1 MIVYYKLRRN
11 LIISAKKRRGKE
23 KKTETEK
30 ESKLERE
37 KGSKPERELY
47 LNKETSLF
55 SAMLLNTVII
65 TLFSWIRGPLS

>member
-11 LIISAKKRRGKE
+11 LIISAKRRRGRE

-37 KGSKPERELY
+37 KGSEPERELY

-55 SAMLLNTVII
+55 FRCSSCFS
-65 TLFSWIRGPLS
+65 TL